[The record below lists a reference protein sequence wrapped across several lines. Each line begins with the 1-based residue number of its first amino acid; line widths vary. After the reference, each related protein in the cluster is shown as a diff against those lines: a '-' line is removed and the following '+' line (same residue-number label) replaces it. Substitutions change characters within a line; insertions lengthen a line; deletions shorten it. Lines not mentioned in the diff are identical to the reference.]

1 MKKLVLFIKKTY
13 VFALFVILEVIAL
26 NQYANSTT
34 FTKAKMITTANFLA
48 GGIYRQFSVMNDYF
62 GLRRENTALMNEI
75 ATLNNRLQIYRDH
88 QPELNIDS
96 LGLEGNVGAYVYTS
110 ASVISN
116 TLTRPENFFT
126 LDKGSRNG
134 VEPNMAVVTPD
145 GTMVGYILDCSDKFS
160 VGMSL
165 LNTDFRT
172 SGTIKG
178 KEHLGSIRWDGR
190 NHNYATLSEVQKYG
204 EIMAGDT
211 VVTADYSS
219 RFPAGVMIGT
229 VESFELK
236 QSAYYDVKI
245 KLATRF
251 SALKKVL
258 LIRYSDVVERRMLEE
273 GVAGADL

>member
-1 MKKLVLFIKKTY
+1 MKKFVLFIKKTY
-13 VFALFVILEVIAL
+13 VFALFIVLEVIAL
-26 NQYANSTT
+26 NYYANSTS
-34 FTKAKMITTANFLA
+34 FTKAKMLTATNFVA
-48 GGIYRQFSVMNDYF
+48 GGVYRQFSRMNDYF
-62 GLRRENTALMNEI
+62 GLRGENIALVDEI
-75 ATLNNRLQIYRDH
+75 AKLHNQIQLYKEY

-96 LGLEGNVGAYVYTS
+96 LGLQGKVGAYVYTS
-110 ASVISN
+110 ASVIGN

-126 LDKGSRNG
+126 LDKGRSDG
-134 VEPNMAVVTPD
+134 VEPNMAVVTPE
-145 GTMVGYILDCSDKFS
+145 GAMVGYILDCSDNLS

-165 LNTDFRT
+165 LNTSFRT

-190 NHNYATLSEVQKYG
+190 DHKYATLSEVQKYG
-204 EIMAGDT
+204 DIIVGDT

-219 RFPAGVMIGT
+219 RFPPGVMIGT

-236 QSAYYDVKI
+236 QSAYYDVKV

-251 SALKKVL
+251 SSLKKVL

-273 GVAGADL
+273 SIGAGL